1 MKDKTRLADGSQK
14 IGQCVSSIL
23 LESQM
28 CSQGHNACPM
38 RKTAVKHTP
47 NHDSTDPTLPS
58 RFQQHDHGSNAPM
71 HAPVTGQPFTLHAPV
86 HAPVL
91 APVHAP
97 VHAPAT
103 GLPVTLHALM
113 PNSSHAEG
121 GGGCVGNF
129 AFSYGSPP
137 PPRSWPRSQ
146 PRSRLT

>member
-1 MKDKTRLADGSQK
+1 MCPTTRLADGSQK

-121 GGGCVGNF
+121 RWGCVGNF